1 MKKLLVI
8 LMIMSGSISMQAQSQ
23 EVQQLLLNVEKLAQL
38 KDILNNMYK
47 GYTVLSKGYTTI
59 KDISQGNFN
68 LHEVFLDNLMKVSP
82 VVRKYNQVAG
92 IVNFQLRIVSEYKKS
107 YKRFK
112 ADGNFNEDEIRYI
125 GTVYKNLFDQSL
137 KNLDALIN
145 VTTAN
150 KLRMSDDERLE
161 AIDTLFADMRDKL
174 SFLRYFNNSTS
185 LLAIQR
191 AKERN
196 DVNTTRNLYG
206 ITP

>member
-59 KDISQGNFN
+59 KDISQGSFN

>member
-82 VVRKYNQVAG
+82 VVRKYNQVVG
-92 IVNFQLRIVSEYKKS
+92 IVKFQLRIVSEYKKS